1 MTLVSHPR
9 QLDRHPL
16 RAGVRH
22 RMVDRITDA
31 QLHRDQFI
39 PSVADWSTRVTPA
52 VLRRFR
58 AQERFREPWPVEA
71 NELCIEN
78 YVAYDRFVVHSYG
91 LTDAV
96 LARADVPSVRAGHK
110 DDLVW
115 MSADLARVLGQAAG
129 AGPGV
134 PADAL
139 TRAIAAGT
147 APAWMRD
154 NAEAIALIER
164 KVHNR
169 HRPVENL
176 RLALAPPVRL
186 TVPGRSRR
194 P

>member
-1 MTLVSHPR
+1 M
-9 QLDRHPL
+9 
-16 RAGVRH
+16 
-22 RMVDRITDA
+22 
-31 QLHRDQFI
+31 
-39 PSVADWSTRVTPA
+39 
-52 VLRRFR
+52 
-58 AQERFREPWPVEA
+58 EA

-78 YVAYDRFVVHSYG
+78 YVAYDPFVVHSYG

-115 MSADLARVLGQAAG
+115 MSADLARVVGEAASG
-129 AGPGV
+129 AAPGDPRGGPGV

-139 TRAIAAGT
+139 TRAIAAGA

-154 NAEAIALIER
+154 HAEAIALIER

-176 RLALAPPVRL
+176 RLALAPAVRL
-186 TVPGRSRR
+186 TIPGRSRR